1 MKILKKAVCFILA
14 LSVVF
19 AAGGCSHLNKV
30 KIDEETLQAVSKMKI
45 GWNLGNTLDTFDGE
59 GLDTEIAWGNPKTTE
74 KMILDIKEA
83 GFDTIRI
90 PVTWSK
96 HIDGDNNID
105 KDWLARVKEV
115 VDYAYG
121 NGMFVVLN
129 SHHDNELYKI
139 GESAQSEEV
148 KKESIETMKTLWTQI
163 AAEFKDYDEKLLFET
178 LNEPR
183 AVGSELEW
191 MGGTSEEREV
201 VYELNR
207 EIVSAI
213 RASGGNNEKR
223 FILVPSYAATSD
235 ISILK
240 EMELPEDGRII
251 VSIHAY
257 APYDFAMN
265 IDGGTDFTQD
275 DKKELDKLFK
285 NIDKLFLKKGIPVI
299 IGEFGVTNKGNIED
313 RCEWAGYYTALAE
326 SYNIP
331 CMVWD
336 NGYNEVGAENYGLY
350 DRQNGVWF
358 SQELTDAYTRGFAQS
373 EQ

>member
-1 MKILKKAVCFILA
+1 
-14 LSVVF
+14 
-19 AAGGCSHLNKV
+19 
-30 KIDEETLQAVSKMKI
+30 
-45 GWNLGNTLDTFDGE
+45 
-59 GLDTEIAWGNPKTTE
+59 
-74 KMILDIKEA
+74 
-83 GFDTIRI
+83 
-90 PVTWSK
+90 
-96 HIDGDNNID
+96 
-105 KDWLARVKEV
+105 
-115 VDYAYG
+115 
-121 NGMFVVLN
+121 
-129 SHHDNELYKI
+129 
-139 GESAQSEEV
+139 
-148 KKESIETMKTLWTQI
+148 
-163 AAEFKDYDEKLLFET
+163 
-178 LNEPR
+178 
-183 AVGSELEW
+183 

-240 EMELPEDGRII
+240 EMELPEDSRII

-313 RCEWAGYYTALAE
+313 RCEWAGYYTALAA